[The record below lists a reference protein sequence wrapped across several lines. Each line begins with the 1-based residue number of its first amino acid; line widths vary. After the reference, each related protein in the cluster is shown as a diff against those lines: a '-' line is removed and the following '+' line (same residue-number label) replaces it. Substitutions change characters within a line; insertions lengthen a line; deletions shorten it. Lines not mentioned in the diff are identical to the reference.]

1 MCGFYQIS
9 GKVYCYEFV
18 GAVWDDLRVRDA
30 GWICREMAVFYW
42 VENQA
47 GERVGV
53 ENHPS
58 SDDSGRQCRPHKG
71 VVWDVIWKND
81 CGLGLKMWEMCCGLD
96 AGKCG
101 L

>member
-1 MCGFYQIS
+1 M
-9 GKVYCYEFV
+9 
-18 GAVWDDLRVRDA
+18 DLPGD
-30 GWICREMAVFYW
+30 GCILLG
-42 VENQA
+42 ENQA

-53 ENHPS
+53 ENYPG

-71 VVWDVIWKND
+71 VVGDVIWKND
-81 CGLGLKMWEMCCGLD
+81 CGLGLKMWGMCCGLD